1 MMHEDHKIRLPFHCR
16 HRASDQWNLWSKMH
30 YSFDQGVGEY
40 HCAAAPKPLVAETQ
54 EIGVVLQ
61 LEAYLKKKI

>member
-1 MMHEDHKIRLPFHCR
+1 
-16 HRASDQWNLWSKMH
+16 MH

-61 LEAYLKKKI
+61 LEAYLKKNIVYIMETVLMNYLVQLNMHVQVV

>member
-1 MMHEDHKIRLPFHCR
+1 
-16 HRASDQWNLWSKMH
+16 MH

-40 HCAAAPKPLVAETQ
+40 HGAVAPKPLVAETQ

-61 LEAYLKKKI
+61 LEAYLKKNIVYIMETVLMNYLVQLNMHVQVV

>member
-1 MMHEDHKIRLPFHCR
+1 
-16 HRASDQWNLWSKMH
+16 MH
-30 YSFDQGVGEY
+30 YSFEQGVGEY

-61 LEAYLKKKI
+61 LEAYLKKNIVYIMETVLMNYLVQLNMHVQVV

>member
-1 MMHEDHKIRLPFHCR
+1 
-16 HRASDQWNLWSKMH
+16 MH

-40 HCAAAPKPLVAETQ
+40 HCAVAPKPLVAETQ

-61 LEAYLKKKI
+61 LEAYLKKNIVYIMETVLMNYLVQLNMHVQVV

>member
-1 MMHEDHKIRLPFHCR
+1 
-16 HRASDQWNLWSKMH
+16 MH

-61 LEAYLKKKI
+61 LEAYLKKNIVYIMETVLMNYLEQLNMHVQVV